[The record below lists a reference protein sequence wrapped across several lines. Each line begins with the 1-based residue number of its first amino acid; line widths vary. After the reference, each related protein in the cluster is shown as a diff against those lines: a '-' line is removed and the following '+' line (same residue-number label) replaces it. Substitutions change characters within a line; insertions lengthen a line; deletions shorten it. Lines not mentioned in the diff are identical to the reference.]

1 MQGKDLCELRRH
13 AYSNTVDPYSIK
25 QLVKRVFPSC
35 QCKQAKTLSGDSTSS
50 DVGRVPQPLGAQG
63 RLCAGHEVSLSI
75 ESTVQKFDVKEEC
88 ILTLMCYLEGW
99 VEMKGTKKDMCNLK
113 CYGGPRQLRAL
124 AQKVPAVAAAT
135 ARVQGAGQPL
145 KVFSSTQ
152 ARAIIALLTYNIYK
166 WKKSFP

>member
-1 MQGKDLCELRRH
+1 M
-13 AYSNTVDPYSIK
+13 DPYSIK
-25 QLVKRVFPSC
+25 QLVRRVFPSC
-35 QCKQAKTLSGDSTSS
+35 QCKQAAPTRTPSGDSTSS

-63 RLCAGHEVSLSI
+63 RLCAGHEVSLPI

-88 ILTLMCYLEGW
+88 ILTLMCYLELQGW

-135 ARVQGAGQPL
+135 ARVQEAGQPL
-145 KVFSSTQ
+145 KVFSSTR
-152 ARAIIALLTYNIYK
+152 ARAVLCCRRHSSHIV
-166 WKKSFP
+166 